1 MTSQQFG
8 ILRIVLMIFGSKEDA
23 RTWLH
28 RKYKMFDDQS
38 AWELMQTAEGTERVR
53 DLVNRLAGFLSVQHG
68 RSLGESGGIA
78 SVQYDPGTKK
88 NGGGVPRRFLGTA
101 GSLTASWTAC

>member
-1 MTSQQFG
+1 MMTSQHFG

-38 AWELMQTAEGTERVR
+38 AWELMQTAEGSKRAR
-53 DLVNRLAGFLSVQHG
+53 DLVNRLAYAFF
-68 RSLGESGGIA
+68 A
-78 SVQYDPGTKK
+78 
-88 NGGGVPRRFLGTA
+88 
-101 GSLTASWTAC
+101 